1 MNLDV
6 QKRLFRPFMQGEG
19 ETTRRFGGTGLGL
32 VITQRLVEIMNGA
45 IELES
50 TEGAGSLF
58 SVHITMDECSELPPK
73 ETSNLEGIK
82 VALLTN
88 DDVTQLLSSYLRHA
102 GADVVWEPASNAL
115 DAWETNSTASDADVV
130 VIDSRND
137 RKSSITLRDALRDHK
152 NNIDRRFLLIDR
164 GNRRFARPYEGDGMT
179 LDLNAMRRDTL
190 LNAIATLA
198 GRESPV
204 QHEPKELEGVPKTP
218 LSIDEAK
225 KQGRLILLVDD
236 NPTNIKV
243 ICQQLNMLGYLVET
257 AEDGAVALDM
267 WRDGDYSLI
276 LTDCHMPVMD
286 GYQLSESV
294 RIEEPLGSRIPIIAI
309 TADALKGTAQK
320 CVDAGMNDYLTKPM
334 KLQQLSEVLEK
345 WTSQDITENKTN
357 LNTKLT
363 SDDIASKADID
374 PSALGKILGT
384 QDPVLLTEYYI
395 NFLETSTP
403 TVQRLHDAYN
413 QDDFAEVSRLAHKLK
428 SSSRTVG
435 AVKLGDCCHALER
448 AAKASD
454 TKSADSQIAL
464 LSGLFK
470 DVENWIEKNHETA

>member
-1 MNLDV
+1 
-6 QKRLFRPFMQGEG
+6 
-19 ETTRRFGGTGLGL
+19 
-32 VITQRLVEIMNGA
+32 
-45 IELES
+45 
-50 TEGAGSLF
+50 
-58 SVHITMDECSELPPK
+58 
-73 ETSNLEGIK
+73 
-82 VALLTN
+82 
-88 DDVTQLLSSYLRHA
+88 
-102 GADVVWEPASNAL
+102 
-115 DAWETNSTASDADVV
+115 
-130 VIDSRND
+130 
-137 RKSSITLRDALRDHK
+137 
-152 NNIDRRFLLIDR
+152 
-164 GNRRFARPYEGDGMT
+164 
-179 LDLNAMRRDTL
+179 
-190 LNAIATLA
+190 
-198 GRESPV
+198 
-204 QHEPKELEGVPKTP
+204 
-218 LSIDEAK
+218 
-225 KQGRLILLVDD
+225 
-236 NPTNIKV
+236 
-243 ICQQLNMLGYLVET
+243 
-257 AEDGAVALDM
+257 M